1 MPPPGTDPRLCA
13 RVEFGRG
20 VVALLMGVELRNVCC
35 LSIPHLRPELHGA
48 VKAVRCKP
56 RMIKGFFRGATL

>member
-1 MPPPGTDPRLCA
+1 
-13 RVEFGRG
+13 
-20 VVALLMGVELRNVCC
+20 VALLMGVELRNVCC